1 MSNYLYSS
9 KIKFQVEYQG
19 MIKSTEIAPNKT
31 IEYLIKI
38 AKNLYFPIEK
48 QIKILYN
55 QTDIV
60 PFNQRVLG
68 EFFKRKNPIILKIV
82 PPDFNSTIP
91 KLNES
96 SFLCE
101 CNKENYS
108 NYCRNCKMYICNSC
122 KLNVHE
128 GHRIIELDINNL
140 IENIK
145 MYINILNNEMKV
157 NLIKAENYHE
167 KIKNEEYD
175 ISNIHQKIKDKFSKV
190 FMIYSEMINSLKKTT
205 NIEKIISDYKMQTKI
220 TGSEID
226 EILQNIY
233 IKYTKGKRNMNIDEF
248 KSYFNEISQKE
259 DLLNIQSVD
268 IYSIRVRYEL
278 NEKMKNMCDT
288 IEQIIE
294 KTLNKNNEFNLDTNN
309 KYLYDLIIENNK
321 NIKNN
326 KEDNNEDEISNH
338 ENENNENNENNED
351 KENIN
356 NEIDND
362 NNNEDN
368 EKEDL
373 NNES

>member
-19 MIKSTEIAPNKT
+19 MIKSTEIAPYKN

-55 QTDIV
+55 QTDIA

-68 EFFKRKNPIILKIV
+68 DFFKKKNQIILKIV
-82 PPDFNSTIP
+82 PPDFNSTIR

-96 SFLCE
+96 NFLCE

-108 NYCRNCKMYICNSC
+108 NYCRNCKMYICDSC
-122 KLNVHE
+122 ELNVHE
-128 GHRIIELDINNL
+128 GHRIIKLDINNL

-145 MYINILNNEMKV
+145 MYINILNNEMKL
-157 NLIKAENYHE
+157 NIKKAENYNE
-167 KIKNEEYD
+167 KVKKEEYD
-175 ISNIHQKIKDKFSKV
+175 ISNIHHKIKDKFNKV
-190 FMIYSEMINSLKKTT
+190 FIIYSEMINSLKKTT

-220 TGSEID
+220 TLSEID

-233 IKYTKGKRNMNIDEF
+233 NKYTKGKRNMNIEEF

-259 DLLNIQSVD
+259 DLLNIQSVE

-321 NIKNN
+321 KKKDN
-326 KEDNNEDEISNH
+326 KEDNKEDESSNN
-338 ENENNENNENNED
+338 ENENNENNINNED
-351 KENIN
+351 KENYN

-362 NNNEDN
+362 NNNEDDEN
-368 EKEDL
+368 DDL
-373 NNES
+373 KNNP

>member
-19 MIKSTEIAPNKT
+19 MIKSTEIAPYKT

-68 EFFKRKNPIILKIV
+68 DFFKKKNQIILKIV
-82 PPDFNSTIP
+82 PPDFNSTIR

-96 SFLCE
+96 NFLCE

-108 NYCRNCKMYICNSC
+108 NYCRNCKMYICDSC
-122 KLNVHE
+122 ELNVHE
-128 GHRIIELDINNL
+128 GHRIIKLDINNL

-145 MYINILNNEMKV
+145 MYINILNNEMKL
-157 NLIKAENYHE
+157 NIKKAENYNE
-167 KIKNEEYD
+167 KVKKEEYD
-175 ISNIHQKIKDKFSKV
+175 ISNIHHKIKDKFNKV
-190 FMIYSEMINSLKKTT
+190 FIIYSEMINSLKKTT

-220 TGSEID
+220 TLSEID

-233 IKYTKGKRNMNIDEF
+233 NKYTKGKRNMNIEEF

-259 DLLNIQSVD
+259 DLLNIQSVE

-321 NIKNN
+321 KKKDN
-326 KEDNNEDEISNH
+326 KEDNKEDESSNN
-338 ENENNENNENNED
+338 ENENNENNINNED
-351 KENIN
+351 KENYN

-362 NNNEDN
+362 NNNEDDEN
-368 EKEDL
+368 DDL
-373 NNES
+373 KNNP